1 MKLTKLVFVSTSL
14 LSLFLVGCTDEPSY
28 KSHSKTPI
36 TSKIVQSTSQE
47 NNNQQETTRLIE
59 PVGAW
64 PIDIIDEGNHIYD
77 KEQIQGRYYYPGLS
91 VTLHAHPIENAD
103 LAMYANGKYQCIQTE
118 VTIENETVWEYVF
131 NVADVGVNTLEFK
144 VVNRA

>member
-14 LSLFLVGCTDEPSY
+14 LSLFLVGCTDGVSI
-28 KSHSKTPI
+28 KCNCARSSSLI
-36 TSKIVQSTSQE
+36 TETV
-47 NNNQQETTRLIE
+47 NNNTSILQA

-64 PIDIIDEGNHIYD
+64 PINIIDEGNHIYD
-77 KEQIQGRYYYPGLS
+77 KEQIQGRYYHPGLS

-103 LAMYANGKYQCIQTE
+103 LAMYTNGKYQCIQTE
-118 VTIENETVWEYVF
+118 VTIENETIWEYVF